1 MKKQLLFGVIL
12 LMILVGITPNNVTAK
27 EEINDIYQNKDSE
40 LIYKINNETKSTIN
54 NTTNK
59 AADTAIFGVIETYEE
74 KEVGYNLTDSNKI
87 YRLADGAPEG
97 TDGWVE
103 GYDQDQDCTG
113 NDSILGSYDD
123 EDSVA
128 WLLQKLFNY
137 LKLAGPFIVVVM
149 SGVDFAKVV
158 VTGDD
163 DGMKKAQSKLI
174 TRLILAASLF
184 FLPDLLS
191 ALLELFNITS
201 SGICGLQ

>member
-12 LMILVGITPNNVTAK
+12 LMILVVIAPNNVTAK
-27 EEINDIYQNKDSE
+27 EEISVIYQNKDSE
-40 LIYKINNETKSTIN
+40 LIYKNNNETKSTIN
-54 NTTNK
+54 NTKNK
-59 AADTAIFGVIETYEE
+59 AVDTAVFGVIET
-74 KEVGYNLTDSNKI
+74 GYNLTNNKI
-87 YRLADGAPEG
+87 QRLAGSAPEG
-97 TDGWVE
+97 TEGWVE
-103 GYDQDQDCTG
+103 GYDQEQTCDG